1 LVSQSAPVL
10 TPVGAAALPTR
21 SGGEVRTAAGATQT
35 PPTPNDKEEH
45 MPWGSWIN
53 DLPTEFFLVVHI
65 AAFALGAGFAW
76 LAFKR
81 ELALLGSAFS
91 LFAAAEL
98 VYMTY
103 HLDWTVFL
111 FAHTIAEVL
120 DLTAFVL
127 VFAAAVYS
135 AVRRPALSTV
145 QANR

>member
-1 LVSQSAPVL
+1 
-10 TPVGAAALPTR
+10 
-21 SGGEVRTAAGATQT
+21 
-35 PPTPNDKEEH
+35 
-45 MPWGSWIN
+45 MPYGSWIN
-53 DLPTEFFLVVHI
+53 DLPTSFFLVVHI
-65 AAFALGAGFAW
+65 AAFTIGAGFAW

-81 ELALLGSAFS
+81 EQSLLGSAFS

-127 VFAAAVYS
+127 VFGGAVLQV
-135 AVRRPALSTV
+135 VRRTAALEVTSS
-145 QANR
+145 

>member
-1 LVSQSAPVL
+1 MVWAGAP
-10 TPVGAAALPTR
+10 A
-21 SGGEVRTAAGATQT
+21 SGSDVRTVPAATPT
-35 PPTPNDKEEH
+35 PPTPKDKEEQ

-65 AAFALGAGFAW
+65 TAFALGAGFAW

-103 HLDWTVFL
+103 HVDWTVFL

-120 DLTAFVL
+120 DLAAFVL
-127 VFAAAVYS
+127 VFAAGVYS
-135 AVRRPALSTV
+135 AVRRQGLNTV
-145 QANR
+145 EVNR